1 MNTAHCILKSFEP
14 LIDNQVQFLIVGTM
28 PGEKS
33 LSEGEYY
40 AHPRNAMWPIISKL
54 FNQGKAFTSYSQ
66 QKVCLLANHIGMWDN
81 LQYCQRCGS
90 LDSDISNEV
99 PNDFETLCKQ
109 YPSIKRF
116 LFNVK
121 ILGLKN
127 VIINL
132 GGNIVMFMPL
142 GYFLPRIAKYK
153 KGIVYTTFECFEFSF
168 LVEIFQLY
176 TKKGCCDV
184 DDIILNTLG
193 GFLGYIVY
201 YICLREKIKKC
212 QEREDVIDL
221 NLQKKNNQKKG

>member
-54 FNQGKAFTSYSQ
+54 FNQEKAFTSYSQ
-66 QKVCLLANHIGMWDN
+66 QKACLLANHIGMWDN

-116 LFNVK
+116 LFNGQK
-121 ILGLKN
+121 S
-127 VIINL
+127 
-132 GGNIVMFMPL
+132 
-142 GYFLPRIAKYK
+142 YFFFKKYH
-153 KGIVYTTFECFEFSF
+153 
-168 LVEIFQLY
+168 FQLLNKY
-176 TKKGCCDV
+176 EYF
-184 DDIILNTLG
+184 ILPSTSPANAS
-193 GFLGYIVY
+193 
-201 YICLREKIKKC
+201 
-212 QEREDVIDL
+212 
-221 NLQKKNNQKKG
+221 KNFNQKLSEWKKALT

>member
-1 MNTAHCILKSFEP
+1 MDVTNNDRHRKVAVGIFVLYIIL
-14 LIDNQVQFLIVGTM
+14 LLYFLFF
-28 PGEKS
+28 
-33 LSEGEYY
+33 SENLGRTGRIEYRY
-40 AHPRNAMWPIISKL
+40 N
-54 FNQGKAFTSYSQ
+54 F
-66 QKVCLLANHIGMWDN
+66 
-81 LQYCQRCGS
+81 
-90 LDSDISNEV
+90 V
-99 PNDFETLCKQ
+99 PFKE
-109 YPSIKRF
+109 IKRF

-212 QEREDVIDL
+212 QGREDVIDL

>member
-1 MNTAHCILKSFEP
+1 MDVTNNDRHRKVAVGIFVLYIIL
-14 LIDNQVQFLIVGTM
+14 LLYFLFF
-28 PGEKS
+28 
-33 LSEGEYY
+33 SENLGRTGRIEYRY
-40 AHPRNAMWPIISKL
+40 N
-54 FNQGKAFTSYSQ
+54 F
-66 QKVCLLANHIGMWDN
+66 
-81 LQYCQRCGS
+81 
-90 LDSDISNEV
+90 V
-99 PNDFETLCKQ
+99 PFKE
-109 YPSIKRF
+109 IKRF

-201 YICLREKIKKC
+201 YICLLEKIKKC